1 MSLIP
6 KINCASNPLAD
17 ALKDAQAKAD
27 ELIAGLTGLGQASLD
42 ALNAQLETLEASL
55 KAAIPELPELPD
67 FQSELAANIVKL
79 AIEGPAA
86 LTEFID
92 KWADAIPDL
101 NDIINKISLG
111 DFDIC
116 KDAPNV
122 SLGEDGKPIKKA
134 TTPTDV
140 SSASTA
146 VGEKADD
153 GKDASKEPAGETKM
167 TEEALQKNRE
177 KIKGAPI
184 FAQLEEE
191 ISRIKTSIETYD
203 KFSDADGSLRDNL
216 LTANRVYNADVSNI
230 KGYDDLGAALLAM
243 DSESLN
249 YSSQP
254 NGTKKALDNY
264 IVRTFLQTGIT
275 EIETILAEAEEFI
288 EKDTS
293 LTEANIEQ
301 KITEFLKR
309 KEPSKYRGRPVRE
322 PFDNN
327 FVAIGWTYE
336 ETLTGGGAEGGERRF
351 LSGVSVQQFIAA
363 FKDIFQEIKQNQ
375 QAIYNDPN
383 IEASDPTPPAEDAGE
398 ETTDDA
404 AAFGSVLAGV
414 GDAVSGAVEGAA
426 SAAES
431 LAQTASVTGAA
442 AIASVAA
449 SATSTSSAS
458 STDSGSTGGGGS
470 TGSGG
475 GGGGYA

>member
-1 MSLIP
+1 
-6 KINCASNPLAD
+6 
-17 ALKDAQAKAD
+17 
-27 ELIAGLTGLGQASLD
+27 
-42 ALNAQLETLEASL
+42 
-55 KAAIPELPELPD
+55 
-67 FQSELAANIVKL
+67 
-79 AIEGPAA
+79 
-86 LTEFID
+86 
-92 KWADAIPDL
+92 
-101 NDIINKISLG
+101 
-111 DFDIC
+111 
-116 KDAPNV
+116 
-122 SLGEDGKPIKKA
+122 
-134 TTPTDV
+134 
-140 SSASTA
+140 ST
-146 VGEKADD
+146 
-153 GKDASKEPAGETKM
+153 EPAGDTKM
-167 TEEALQKNRE
+167 TEDALQKNRE

-327 FVAIGWTYE
+327 FVAIGWT
-336 ETLTGGGAEGGERRF
+336 
-351 LSGVSVQQFIAA
+351 
-363 FKDIFQEIKQNQ
+363 
-375 QAIYNDPN
+375 
-383 IEASDPTPPAEDAGE
+383 
-398 ETTDDA
+398 
-404 AAFGSVLAGV
+404 
-414 GDAVSGAVEGAA
+414 
-426 SAAES
+426 
-431 LAQTASVTGAA
+431 
-442 AIASVAA
+442 
-449 SATSTSSAS
+449 
-458 STDSGSTGGGGS
+458 
-470 TGSGG
+470 
-475 GGGGYA
+475 